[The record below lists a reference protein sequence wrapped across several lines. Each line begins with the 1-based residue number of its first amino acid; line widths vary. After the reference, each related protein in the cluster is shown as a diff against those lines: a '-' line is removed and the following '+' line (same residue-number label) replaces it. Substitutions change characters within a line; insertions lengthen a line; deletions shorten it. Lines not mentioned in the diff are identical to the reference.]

1 MASAGLHAWGTL
13 LKVGDGQT
21 GTEVFTTVA
30 EISSITSSLTAD
42 ELDVTSH
49 DSLDAW
55 REFVRGLKSMEL
67 TLEGNYIP
75 ASATQDMTVNT
86 GMLWLFD
93 EGTQRNYQLIFPD
106 PDSTEFTFKAI
117 TVEVTHTA
125 DVEDKLS
132 FTSRLRVTGEPV
144 FTAV

>member
-1 MASAGLHAWGTL
+1 MASAGLHAWGTI

-21 GTEVFTTVA
+21 GTEAFTAVA

-75 ASATQDMTVNT
+75 ASPTQDMTVNT
-86 GMLWLFD
+86 GMLWLY
-93 EGTQRNYQLIFPD
+93 E
-106 PDSTEFTFKAI
+106 
-117 TVEVTHTA
+117 
-125 DVEDKLS
+125 LS
-132 FTSRLRVTGEPV
+132 VSFS
-144 FTAV
+144 

>member
-1 MASAGLHAWGTL
+1 MASAGLHAWGTI

-21 GTEVFTTVA
+21 GTEAFTAVA

-75 ASATQDMTVNT
+75 ASPTQDMTVNT

-93 EGTQRNYQLIFPD
+93 EGTQRTYQLVFPD
-106 PDSTEFTFKAI
+106 PDTTQFSFKAI

-132 FTSRLRVTGEPV
+132 FTSRLRVTGEPT
-144 FTAV
+144 FSTP

>member
-1 MASAGLHAWGTL
+1 MASLGLHAWGTI
-13 LKVGDGQT
+13 LKVGNGQT
-21 GTEVFTTVA
+21 GTETFTAVA

-55 REFVRGLKSMEL
+55 REFVRGLKSMEI

-75 ASATQDMTVNT
+75 ASATHDMTINT

-93 EGTQRNYQLIFPD
+93 EGTQRNYQLVFPD
-106 PDSTEFTFKAI
+106 PDNTQFEFKAI

-125 DVEDKLS
+125 DVEDKLA
-132 FTSRLRVTGEPV
+132 FTSRLRVTGEPT
-144 FTAV
+144 FTGV